1 MALNKQVWLNTIVE
15 NFFPDNSFAT
25 KSIDDSVFVSNK
37 TVHIPNAGTP
47 SGVEINRTQKPA
59 SVNQRTDNELTY
71 DMDELTTN
79 PIYIPEIDKVEL
91 SYDIRQSILY
101 NDRAELQKN
110 AAQNLLYRWFTTD
123 TIVETTGEARP
134 AHTSDTATGN
144 RKQMTKAT
152 VLALMTK
159 FNQQDVPAEGRYILL
174 DAVMYADLLAD
185 LTEKDLSAFLA
196 SADAQK
202 GIVGNLY
209 GFSIMQ
215 RSQVLRVTSGHAL
228 LKWSEDAA
236 ATELAAGLAWQQQ
249 CVSRALGEVKMFD
262 KLDDPTY
269 YGDIYSFLMRVGGA
283 RRRYDKKGVAVIVE
297 ANAPAEQ
304 APTITGD
311 DSIEVPATSG
321 SNVRTYATSNGAA
334 VTAESDAEWLT
345 VSASGNKVTFTRT
358 AYAYDAE
365 GEATRTATVTI
376 GIEGTEVTK
385 TVTVTQAMASNV

>member
-1 MALNKQVWLNTIVE
+1 
-15 NFFPDNSFAT
+15 
-25 KSIDDSVFVSNK
+25 
-37 TVHIPNAGTP
+37 
-47 SGVEINRTQKPA
+47 
-59 SVNQRTDNELTY
+59 
-71 DMDELTTN
+71 
-79 PIYIPEIDKVEL
+79 
-91 SYDIRQSILY
+91 
-101 NDRAELQKN
+101 
-110 AAQNLLYRWFTTD
+110 
-123 TIVETTGEARP
+123 
-134 AHTSDTATGN
+134 
-144 RKQMTKAT
+144 
-152 VLALMTK
+152 
-159 FNQQDVPAEGRYILL
+159 
-174 DAVMYADLLAD
+174 
-185 LTEKDLSAFLA
+185 
-196 SADAQK
+196 
-202 GIVGNLY
+202 
-209 GFSIMQ
+209 
-215 RSQVLRVTSGHAL
+215 